1 MMMDLMAIKELANK
15 LHPELSK
22 TLENIA
28 PVNIDLSDL
37 DRPILQVADSKPECE
52 ETETRPLIQEEK
64 DYYREKLGCS
74 GNLLENATIDE
85 NGKIYIKTINES
97 KEGQIGDDNVIYERK
112 TIEVNGV
119 EVEGV
124 FPQLN
129 STIDVQLPEQ
139 LTQARDSAQADYA
152 NQALKEKVDNDPEL
166 AQKFSDE
173 QLEQIENGE
182 TPDGYTWHHS
192 EEPGKMQLVSTEEH
206 QNNRH
211 TGGKAIWGGG
221 RENR

>member
-1 MMMDLMAIKELANK
+1 MMMNLMAIKEIANK
-15 LHPELSK
+15 LHPELSR
-22 TLENIA
+22 TLENID

-37 DRPILQVADSKPECE
+37 DRPILKVADSKPECE
-52 ETETRPLIQEEK
+52 ETETRPLTQEEK

-74 GNLLENATIDE
+74 GNLLENAIIDE

-97 KEGQIGDDNVIYERK
+97 KEGQTGDDGVIYERK

-139 LTQARDSAQADYA
+139 LTQAKDSAQADYA
-152 NQALKEKVDNDPEL
+152 NQALKEKVDNDPEF
-166 AQKFSDE
+166 AQQFSDE

-192 EEPGKMQLVSTEEH
+192 EEPGQMQLVSTEEH

-211 TGGKAIWGGG
+211 TGGKAIWSGG

>member
-1 MMMDLMAIKELANK
+1 MDLMAIKEIANK

-22 TLENIA
+22 TLENID

-52 ETETRPLIQEEK
+52 ETETRPLTQEEK
-64 DYYREKLGCS
+64 DCYREKLGCS

-97 KEGQIGDDNVIYERK
+97 KEGQTGDDNVIYERK

-139 LTQARDSAQADYA
+139 LTQSRDSAQADYA

-173 QLEQIENGE
+173 QLEQIENDE

>member
-1 MMMDLMAIKELANK
+1 MMMNLMAIKEIANK

-22 TLENIA
+22 TLENID

-37 DRPILQVADSKPECE
+37 DRPILKVADSKPECE
-52 ETETRPLIQEEK
+52 ETETRPLTQEGK
-64 DYYREKLGCS
+64 DYYREKLSCS

-97 KEGQIGDDNVIYERK
+97 KEGQTGDDGVIYERK
-112 TIEVNGV
+112 TIEVSGV

-152 NQALKEKVDNDPEL
+152 NQALKEKVDNDPEF
-166 AQKFSDE
+166 AQQFSDE

-192 EEPGKMQLVSTEEH
+192 EEPGQMQLVSTEEH

>member
-1 MMMDLMAIKELANK
+1 MMMDLMAIKEIANK

-22 TLENIA
+22 ILENID

-37 DRPILQVADSKPECE
+37 DRPILQVADSKPDCE
-52 ETETRPLIQEEK
+52 ETENRPLTQEEK

-97 KEGQIGDDNVIYERK
+97 KEGQTGDDNVIYERK

-129 STIDVQLPEQ
+129 SAIDVQLPEK

-152 NQALKEKVDNDPEL
+152 NQALKEKIDNDPEL

-173 QLEQIENGE
+173 QLEQIENGD